1 MAKLVN
7 CGFFSYSKEPD
18 TPAYKMKDQVPYAVK
33 KRRVKELYKVQR
45 EISQEYLSQY
55 VGKAVKVL
63 CDGIDYD
70 KGCFIGRAYFSAP
83 EIDGKIYFNAANA
96 AQGEYYDVKILSCDS
111 YDMYG
116 KTEDFDG
123 E

>member
-1 MAKLVN
+1 MP
-7 CGFFSYSKEPD
+7 YS
-18 TPAYKMKDQVPYAVK
+18 VK

-55 VGKAVKVL
+55 VGKTIKVL

-70 KGCFIGRAYFSAP
+70 KGCFVGRAYFSAP

-96 AQGEYYDVKILSCDS
+96 AQGEHYDVKILSCDS